1 MPSGPGAVAAELGYL
16 PLALAQ
22 AAAVIAGQ
30 HLGYGT
36 YLERLRALPVA
47 GVPDP
52 GGRGSP
58 TRTGWPRRCCCRW
71 QAVRAGDRAGV
82 CAGVMEVMS
91 VLSAAGV
98 RRDLLH
104 AAGQA
109 GVLAGG
115 EDRAGRGGGG

>member
-1 MPSGPGAVAAELGYL
+1 M

-22 AAAVIAGQ
+22 AAAVIRGQ
-30 HLGYGT
+30 HLAYGT
-36 YLERLRALPVA
+36 YLERLRALPVEQYLTRGPGQPYPH
-47 GVPDP
+47 GVAEAVLL
-52 GGRGSP
+52 SL
-58 TRTGWPRRCCCRW
+58 
-71 QAVRAGDRAGV
+71 QAVRAGDRAGA
-82 CAGVMEVMS
+82 CGGVMEVLS

-115 EDRAGRGGGG
+115 VRDRAGRGGGG